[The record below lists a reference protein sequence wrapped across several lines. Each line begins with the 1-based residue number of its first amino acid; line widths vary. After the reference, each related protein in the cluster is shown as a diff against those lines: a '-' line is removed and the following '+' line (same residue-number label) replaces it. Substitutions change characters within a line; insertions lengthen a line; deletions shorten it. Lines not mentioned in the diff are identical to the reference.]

1 MAPIKFEENIKDKL
15 EKRTIEP
22 SGDAWSTLST
32 DLKINDKKNTQ
43 GVLFYI
49 GIAASIIGVLFVTTV
64 MFNAL
69 ENQLSQPTIVDTNT
83 KAFQI
88 KLEEKRSNEVVEK
101 NMIVPISEENNKQE
115 LKHKTKS
122 SIKKEPKLA
131 TISNQ
136 SSSNQGGKELGKL
149 IKTDLIIAET
159 MSQNAVSVTTV
170 ALKKEQSLTSTLTYE
185 QLKTTEVITQ
195 IKKLEAEN
203 GTVTD
208 AEIDALL
215 KQAER
220 QILREYLYNE
230 TTRMVDADALL
241 QDVEDDLEQSFRTK
255 VFEGLK
261 SSYKTVLTA
270 VTERNN

>member
-69 ENQLSQPTIVDTNT
+69 ENQLSQPTIVDTNM
-83 KAFQI
+83 KSSQI
-88 KLEEKRSNEVVEK
+88 KLKEKRSNEVVEK
-101 NMIVPISEENNKQE
+101 NVIVPISEENNKQE
-115 LKHKTKS
+115 LIHKTKS
-122 SIKKEPKLA
+122 SIKNELKLA

-136 SSSNQGGKELGKL
+136 SSRNQGGKEVEKL
-149 IKTDLIIAET
+149 IKNDLIIADT
-159 MSQNAVSVTTV
+159 MSQTAVSVTTV
-170 ALKKEQSLTSTLTYE
+170 ALEKEQSLTSTLTYE

-208 AEIDALL
+208 TEIDALL
-215 KQAER
+215 KQAEKE
-220 QILREYLYNE
+220 ILREHLYNE
-230 TTRMVDADALL
+230 TKRTVNANALL

-270 VTERNN
+270 VTDRNN

>member
-1 MAPIKFEENIKDKL
+1 MAPIKFEENIKEKL

-22 SGDAWSTLST
+22 SADAWSTLSVN
-32 DLKINDKKNTQ
+32 LKINDKKNTQ

-49 GIAASIIGVLFVTTV
+49 GIAASVIGVLFVTTI

-69 ENQLSQPTIVDTNT
+69 ENELLQPTIVDTNT
-83 KAFQI
+83 KASQI

-101 NMIVPISEENNKQE
+101 NVIVPISEENNNKE
-115 LKHKTKS
+115 LINKAKA
-122 SIKKEPKLA
+122 SIKNEPKLA

-136 SSSNQGGKELGKL
+136 SSSNQGGNEAEKL
-149 IKTDLIIAET
+149 LKNDLIIADT
-159 MSQNAVSVTTV
+159 MSQNAVSATTV
-170 ALKKEQSLTSTLTYE
+170 ALEKEQSLTSALTYE
-185 QLKTTEVITQ
+185 QLKTIELITQ
-195 IKKLEAEN
+195 IKKLETEN

-220 QILREYLYNE
+220 EILREHIFNE
-230 TTRMVDADALL
+230 TARIVDADALL

>member
-1 MAPIKFEENIKDKL
+1 MAPIKFEENIKEKL

-22 SGDAWSTLST
+22 SADAWSTLSVN
-32 DLKINDKKNTQ
+32 LKINDKKNTQ

-49 GIAASIIGVLFVTTV
+49 GIAASVIGVLFVTTI

-69 ENQLSQPTIVDTNT
+69 ENELLQPTIVDTNT
-83 KAFQI
+83 KASQI

-101 NMIVPISEENNKQE
+101 NVIVPISEENNNQE
-115 LKHKTKS
+115 LINKAKA
-122 SIKKEPKLA
+122 SIKNEPKLA

-136 SSSNQGGKELGKL
+136 SSSNQGGNEAEKL
-149 IKTDLIIAET
+149 LKNDLIIADT
-159 MSQNAVSVTTV
+159 MSQNAVSATTV
-170 ALKKEQSLTSTLTYE
+170 ALEKEQSLTSALTYE
-185 QLKTTEVITQ
+185 QLKTIELITQ
-195 IKKLEAEN
+195 IKKLETEN

-220 QILREYLYNE
+220 EILREHIFNE
-230 TTRMVDADALL
+230 TARIVDADALL